1 MSDSLTDEQKQAVHR
16 WAAEGADVAGIQKQL
31 DDEFEV
37 RLTFMDTR
45 FLIADLGVQLASEQE
60 EEKEEAKEPEAAP
73 EQAAPGA
80 AGDSQA
86 LLDDP
91 AEAFTEPA
99 DSAVPPEAGADA
111 ATASATV
118 TISELARPGMMASG
132 TVTFDGGE
140 KAEWYLDQMGQLG
153 LNPEKPEFRPTPS
166 QMRAFQTE
174 LQQAA
179 QKKGY

>member
-1 MSDSLTDEQKQAVHR
+1 MPAVGGHLK
-16 WAAEGADVAGIQKQL
+16 EGCV
-31 DDEFEV
+31 V
-37 RLTFMDTR
+37 
-45 FLIADLGVQLASEQE
+45 SERNNHKREEE
-60 EEKEEAKEPEAAP
+60 EEKEEEKEPEALA
-73 EQAAPGA
+73 EQAAPEA

-99 DSAVPPEAGADA
+99 DSAVPPEAGVPPDA
-111 ATASATV
+111 EGSTASATV